1 MELLRR
7 GKVLAFLCMFTC
19 GVIPLRADTN
29 MSSKAFSLPSSIQK
43 SINQLYPSTR
53 LLEMKDMDLISC
65 GTLTEQPG
73 IVQADFDGNGIVDYA
88 ILLIST
94 KVKRE
99 YTDRNERIL
108 YLVDTFFVVFQ
119 GRRED
124 QYEPILIETRET
136 WLPSSVGLA
145 MARPGRFKTWDSSK
159 TLELKNPA
167 IERYICEQQAAV
179 FYWDTDKYSPFL
191 ISN

>member
-7 GKVLAFLCMFTC
+7 GNALAFLCMFTC

-29 MSSKAFSLPSSIQK
+29 MSSKGFSLPSSIQK
-43 SINQLYPSTR
+43 SINQFYPGTR
-53 LLEMKDMDLISC
+53 LLEMKDMDLTSC
-65 GTLTEQPG
+65 GMLTEQPG
-73 IVQADFDGNGIVDYA
+73 IVQADFDGNGILDYA
-88 ILLIST
+88 LLLIST

-99 YTDRNERIL
+99 YAHPNGRIL
-108 YLVDTFFVVFQ
+108 YLVGTFFVVFQ
-119 GRRED
+119 GQREGKY
-124 QYEPILIETRET
+124 QPILIETRET
-136 WLPSSVGLA
+136 WLPSSLGLA

-179 FYWDTDKYSPFL
+179 FYWDTDRYSPLL